1 MTTTH
6 RASIAFTFLAIAAF
20 FCAPALAAPQ
30 EPPRAPRA
38 PGPPP
43 THLFSVVMVQ
53 AESEGASSFT
63 GLPEAARKAIED
75 LKDFL
80 PYKAYKLTD
89 AALMRTARDASTRL
103 KGLDGGDYE
112 VRMHYSRAEETGDQ
126 EIFVNMFQVRRLNP
140 MPEPSGGIKGGK
152 ASEEAYERAS
162 ALAADRPLIE
172 TAFGMHVGE
181 TVVVGSSRLDGGRT
195 ALVVLLTAVN

>member
-6 RASIAFTFLAIAAF
+6 RASIALTFLAIAAF

-30 EPPRAPRA
+30 EAPAPKA

-89 AALMRTARDASTRL
+89 TALMRTARDASTRL
-103 KGLDGGDYE
+103 KGPEGGDYE
-112 VRMHYSRAEETGDQ
+112 VRMHYSRGDEEGGQ
-126 EIFVNMFQVRRLNP
+126 EIFVNAFHVRRLDAV
-140 MPEPSGGIKGGK
+140 PEPSGGIRGGK
-152 ASEEAYERAS
+152 SGEEAYERAS
-162 ALAADRPLIE
+162 ALAAARPLIE
-172 TAFGMHVGE
+172 TAFGMKVGE